1 MEVVGQLA
9 GGVAHDFN
17 NILAVII
24 GYNDLIEQDLGADHP
39 ILKYTQEIGLASQRA
54 TGLTHQLLIF
64 SRKQT
69 VQAVVLDLNEVIEGM
84 DKMLRRLVDEHT
96 EMSLICAKGLGN
108 INGDSGYVGQIL
120 MNLVVNA
127 RDAMP
132 SGGRITIETS
142 EATLSENDERLQ
154 AGMLPGNYVVLS
166 VSDTGT
172 GMTEEVKAK
181 MFDAFFT
188 TKGLG
193 KGTGLGLA
201 TCKMIVRQSSGSIEV
216 HSEVGKGTTF
226 KIYFPRINAPA
237 DPIFDARRTGRL
249 LPRGT
254 ETLLLVEDEPSLRE
268 LAQNTLQ
275 IQGYEVLLASN
286 GEEGLRVAR
295 ERVGT
300 PISLVIT
307 DIIMPIMGGKVM
319 AEWLKTIYPDIKV
332 LFTSGYTDE
341 AINKQGV
348 LEEGVEFLP
357 KPYTRS
363 TLSRK
368 VREMLDGSQ

>member
-1 MEVVGQLA
+1 VE
-9 GGVAHDFN
+9 N
-17 NILAVII
+17 
-24 GYNDLIEQDLGADHP
+24 P
-39 ILKYTQEIGLASQRA
+39 IQKYTEEIRLASQRA
-54 TGLTHQLLIF
+54 AGLTQQLLLF
-64 SRKQT
+64 SRKET
-69 VQAVVLDLNEVIEGM
+69 VQAVVLNLNDVVESM
-84 DKMLRRLVDEHT
+84 DKMLRRVVDERI
-96 EMSLICAKGLGN
+96 EMSVICAKELGQ
-108 INGDSGYVGQIL
+108 IKGDSGYVGQLL

-132 SGGRITIETS
+132 NGGKLIIETS
-142 EATLSENDERLQ
+142 TVTLTADEIRLHPRI
-154 AGMLPGNYVVLS
+154 LPGRYVVLS

-172 GMTEEVKAK
+172 GMTDEVQAK
-181 MFDAFFT
+181 IFEAFFT

-201 TCKMIVRQSSGSIEV
+201 TCQMIVRQSGGSIEV
-216 HSEVGKGTTF
+216 CSEVDKGTTF
-226 KIYFPRINAPA
+226 KIYFPRIDATA
-237 DPIFDARRTGRL
+237 DPVSDARQTARL

-254 ETLLLVEDEPSLRE
+254 ETLLLVEDEPSLRQ

-286 GEEGLRVAR
+286 GEDGLRVAR
-295 ERVGT
+295 ERKGT

-319 AEWLKTIYPDIKV
+319 AEWLKTIYPDIRV

-341 AINKQGV
+341 AVSKQGI
-348 LEEGVEFLP
+348 LDEGVEFLP

-368 VREMLDGSQ
+368 IREMLDATLP